1 MVSEDDGHE
10 VIEVYAPSTD
20 PALAINELVINANE
34 QRPFATVL
42 ATLCI
47 NENTREIWYDDNNIE
62 HVEIGKNLN
71 EIRKSIQRK
80 RRSTGFLEELIDLT
94 EESYPEFS
102 RLYAT
107 VLYGTEIKPSE
118 SFLNGEYSF
127 GEYEAQIDTAHSIFS
142 LDVVNVEG
150 DKESVV
156 YMQGD
161 EADDAIRAIN
171 KIYITEENITVE
183 EAIGKW
189 MNLYL

>member
-1 MVSEDDGHE
+1 MSKLNYHRYSKMNLE
-10 VIEVYAPSTD
+10 AK
-20 PALAINELVINANE
+20 
-34 QRPFATVL
+34 
-42 ATLCI
+42 
-47 NENTREIWYDDNNIE
+47 
-62 HVEIGKNLN
+62 KN
-71 EIRKSIQRK
+71 
-80 RRSTGFLEELIDLT
+80 G
-94 EESYPEFS
+94 
-102 RLYAT
+102 
-107 VLYGTEIKPSE
+107 
-118 SFLNGEYSF
+118 SF
-127 GEYEAQIDTAHSIFS
+127 GEAQIDTAHSIFS